1 MQLASR
7 RLGIEGGAVE
17 MNKILYNLVRNVR
30 FNQWDGQLCGIR
42 EKDAVTLENGE
53 RNPSQ

>member
-1 MQLASR
+1 MQLAAEG
-7 RLGIEGGAVE
+7 LGLKRGAVE

-30 FNQWDGQLCGIR
+30 FNQWDGQLCGMG